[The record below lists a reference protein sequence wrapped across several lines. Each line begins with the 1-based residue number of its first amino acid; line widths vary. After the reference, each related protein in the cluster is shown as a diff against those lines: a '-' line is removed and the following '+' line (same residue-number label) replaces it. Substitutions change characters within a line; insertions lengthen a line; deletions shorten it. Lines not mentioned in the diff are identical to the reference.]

1 MLSCLPF
8 PPPRGTA
15 DPDAIH
21 GGRITSMIGFG
32 ELERS
37 AVAVLGAGEEAR
49 RDDALKAI
57 GEQHSVC
64 RLVEDLEGCVRVR
77 EGV

>member
-1 MLSCLPF
+1 
-8 PPPRGTA
+8 
-15 DPDAIH
+15 
-21 GGRITSMIGFG
+21 MIGFG